1 MSGLIF
7 TRIMDMRKKRFLFT
21 ICITAVIQLTL
32 YGQFQDKPEKGFVSW
47 LPAPKWEDALLTGNG
62 TMGAMIMGNPFEE
75 KIILNHALLFI
86 PNEKPV
92 IPPDM
97 TSHLDEIKKLSLE
110 GKYKEVAEL
119 GVQIWKDAGYGDK
132 KWTDPYVPT
141 AEITIDMPVSNVEK
155 YQRMVNFETA
165 EATVEWK
172 DKSGFYSRKTFASR
186 ADSVIVTQ
194 IKGSEKI
201 NTEIFLHQYPHS
213 WEQSQLIRELIEK
226 SETHIED
233 GFMHYHVA
241 YGKPHSHSPD
251 GYDCL
256 LKVITKGGSAEQH
269 GGKMQIKDADEVIVL
284 TGIEPYKKNNTNTL
298 NVLKNRLNNASKE
311 YVQLLENQINTHGK
325 LYDRVKLDLHETS
338 TEKEMTSE
346 TLVSSVKKKSTPGIL
361 QRQFEAARYNIL
373 CSTGTNPPNLQGIW
387 SGTWTPGWC
396 SDFTH
401 DGNVEVA
408 ISNLLNGNMPEL
420 MMAYFNYHEK
430 LLGDYKTN
438 AKQFYGARG
447 IHVPSH
453 TSTHGLN
460 NHYDETWCMEYW
472 NGGAGWTASYF
483 YDYYLYTGDKT
494 FLKNHAFPFMNE
506 ALIFWEDFLT
516 MGEDGKY
523 IVVPSYSPENNPLE
537 HRWQNCIN
545 ATMDVMIVKEL
556 TRNWISAAKILG
568 VSSKEIKKK
577 EEFLSHLPDY
587 QISEDGVLKEWLWKG
602 LTDNQAHRHASHLY
616 GLYEVP
622 DPEILA
628 SEDLQNAV
636 QKTINERMKI
646 RKQQQGGEM
655 AFGMCH
661 LGFAA
666 VNIHDKATAAEI
678 LEYLSRFYWTNSMAT
693 THNPGEL
700 FNMDI
705 SGGIPS
711 LMTRMIV
718 NTRPGYISIFP
729 AKPDDWATGEL
740 SGVLAR
746 GNICIDKI
754 SWNEE
759 KAIVHLTPNTSQ
771 KVIIDLGDNY
781 TTKGIKIDGA
791 KYKVVNNELVLFL
804 KQNKSVNIELVRS
817 N

>member
-1 MSGLIF
+1 MRMVRIILI
-7 TRIMDMRKKRFLFT
+7 IFLL
-21 ICITAVIQLTL
+21 VGIQL
-32 YGQFQDKPEKGFVSW
+32 YSKAQFSKAPEKGFVSW
-47 LPAPKWEDALLTGNG
+47 LPAAKWEDALLTGNG
-62 TMGAMIMGNPFEE
+62 TIGAMVMGNPFEE
-75 KIILNHALLFI
+75 SIILNHALLFL
-86 PNEKPV
+86 PNETPV

-97 TSHLDEIKKLSLE
+97 TSHLEEIKRLSLE

-119 GVQIWKDAGYGDK
+119 GVKLWKDAGYGDK
-132 KWTDPYVPT
+132 KWTDPYVPS
-141 AEITIDMPVSNVEK
+141 AELTIDMPFSNVED
-155 YQRMVNFETA
+155 YQRLVNFQTA
-165 EATVEWK
+165 EAIVEWK
-172 DKSGFYSRKTFASR
+172 DQSGYFSRKTFASR
-186 ADSVIVTQ
+186 ADGVIVTQ

-201 NTEIFLHQYPHS
+201 NTEILLHKYPHS
-213 WEQSQLIRELIEK
+213 WEQSQMISELIK
-226 SETHIED
+226 TTETLVKD
-233 GFMHYHVA
+233 GFMQYHVE
-241 YGKPHSHSPD
+241 YGKSHSYSPD

-256 LKVITKGGSAEQH
+256 SKVITKGGEVEEIN
-269 GGKMQIKDADEVIVL
+269 GRIKVTDADEVLIL
-284 TGIEPYKKNNTNTL
+284 TSIELYKGNNENT
-298 NVLKNRLNNASKE
+298 VAALKNRLNNAGTDYSKLLQN
-311 YVQLLENQINTHGK
+311 QLNTHGE
-325 LYDRVKLDLHETS
+325 LYNRVNLNLHPSEE
-338 TEKEMTSE
+338 EKEMTSE
-346 TLVSSVKKKSTPGIL
+346 TLVGSVKKKSTPGIL

-420 MMAYFNYHEK
+420 MMAYFNYHERMME
-430 LLGDYKTN
+430 DYKTN

-483 YDYYLYTGDKT
+483 YDYYLYTGDQS
-494 FLKNHAFPFMNE
+494 FLKEHAFPFMDE
-506 ALIFWEDFLT
+506 ALMFWEDFLT
-516 MGEDGKY
+516 MGDDGKY

-537 HRWQNCIN
+537 HRWQNCVN
-545 ATMDVMIVKEL
+545 ATMDVMIIKEL

-568 VSSKEIKKK
+568 LSSNEIKKK
-577 EEFLSHLPDY
+577 EVFLSHLPDY
-587 QISEDGVLKEWLWKG
+587 QIGEDGVLKEWMWKG
-602 LTDNQAHRHASHLY
+602 LTDNQSHRHASHLY

-628 SEDLQNAV
+628 SKQLQNAV

-666 VNIHDKATAAEI
+666 VNIEDKETASEI

-711 LMTRMIV
+711 LMIRMLV
-718 NTRPGYISIFP
+718 NSRPGHISLFSATP
-729 AKPDDWATGEL
+729 EDWKEGEL

-746 GNICIDKI
+746 GNIYVDSIKWDQQQASVQLTSKI
-754 SWNEE
+754 S
-759 KAIVHLTPNTSQ
+759 Q
-771 KVIIDLGDNY
+771 KISVSIGDGYSVNDM
-781 TTKGIKIDGA
+781 KVDGA
-791 KYKVVNNELVLFL
+791 KYKVTDNELILFL
-804 KQNKSVNIELVRS
+804 KQNEIVNIGLVRS

>member
-1 MSGLIF
+1 
-7 TRIMDMRKKRFLFT
+7 MRKVRIILVVFLL
-21 ICITAVIQLTL
+21 AVSYLSSWA
-32 YGQFQDKPEKGFVSW
+32 QFSEAPKKGFVSW
-47 LPAPKWEDALLTGNG
+47 LPAAKWEDALLTGNG
-62 TMGAMIMGNPFEE
+62 TMGAMVMGNPFEE
-75 KIILNHALLFI
+75 SIILNHALLFL
-86 PNEKPV
+86 PNETPV
-92 IPPDM
+92 LPPDM
-97 TSHLDEIKKLSLE
+97 TSHLEEIKRLSLE

-119 GVQIWKDAGYGDK
+119 GVQLWKDAGYGDK
-132 KWTDPYVPT
+132 KWTDPYVPS
-141 AEITIDMPVSNVEK
+141 AELIIDMPVSNVED
-155 YQRMVNFETA
+155 YQRIVDFQTS
-165 EATVEWK
+165 EAIIEWK
-172 DKSGFYSRKTFASR
+172 DQSGYYSRKTFVSR

-194 IKGSEKI
+194 ITGSEKI
-201 NTEIFLHQYPHS
+201 NTEILLHKYPHS
-213 WEQSQLIRELIEK
+213 WEQSQMISELIK
-226 SETHIED
+226 TSETSLLGD
-233 GFMHYHVA
+233 FMQYHVE

-256 LKVITKGGSAEQH
+256 LKVITKGGVIEEFD
-269 GGKMQIKDADEVIVL
+269 GKLKVKDADEVLIL
-284 TGIEPYKKNNTNTL
+284 SSIEPYKGNNENSVV
-298 NVLKNRLNNASKE
+298 NLKNRLNNAGSDYSE
-311 YVQLLENQINTHGK
+311 LLQNQKDTHGE
-325 LYDRVKLDLHETS
+325 LYNRVNLNLHPSDE
-338 TEKEMTSE
+338 EKEMTSE
-346 TLVSSVKKKSTPGIL
+346 TLVASVKKGSSPGII
-361 QRQFEAARYNIL
+361 QRQFEATRYNIL
-373 CSTGTNPPNLQGIW
+373 CATGTNPPNLQGIW
-387 SGTWTPGWC
+387 SGTWSPGWC

-420 MMAYFNYHEK
+420 MMAYFNYHERMMD
-430 LLGDYKTN
+430 DYRIN

-494 FLKNHAFPFMNE
+494 FLKEHAFPFMNE
-506 ALIFWEDFLT
+506 ALMFWEDFLT

-537 HRWQNCIN
+537 HRWQNCVN
-545 ATMDVMIVKEL
+545 ATMDVMIIKEL
-556 TRNWISAAKILG
+556 TRNWINAAKILG
-568 VSSKEIKKK
+568 LSSKEIKKK
-577 EEFLSHLPDY
+577 VEFLSHLPDY
-587 QISEDGVLKEWLWKG
+587 QISEEGVLKEWMWKG

-616 GLYEVP
+616 GLYEIP

-628 SEDLQNAV
+628 SEQLQQAV

-666 VNIHDKATAAEI
+666 VNIEDRATATEI

-693 THNPGEL
+693 THNPGNL

-711 LMTRMIV
+711 LIIRMIV
-718 NTRPGYISIFP
+718 NSRPGHLSLFS
-729 AKPDDWATGEL
+729 ATPDDWKEGEL
-740 SGVLAR
+740 NGVLAR
-746 GNICIDKI
+746 GNIYINNIKWDTLGA
-754 SWNEE
+754 S
-759 KAIVHLTPNTSQ
+759 VQLTSQISQ
-771 KVIIDLGDNY
+771 KVTVGLGEGYSTKSID
-781 TTKGIKIDGA
+781 IEGA
-791 KYKVVNNELVLFL
+791 KYKVTDNELILFL
-804 KQNKSVNIELVRS
+804 KQNESVNIGLVRS